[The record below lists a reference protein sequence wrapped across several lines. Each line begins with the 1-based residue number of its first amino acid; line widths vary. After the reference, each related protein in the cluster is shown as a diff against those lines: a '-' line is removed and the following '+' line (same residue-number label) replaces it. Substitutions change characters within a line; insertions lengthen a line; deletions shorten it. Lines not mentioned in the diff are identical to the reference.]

1 MENMN
6 ELVSRVING
15 DKQAFEAIYQA
26 TYRQVYYTC
35 MSFLK
40 NEQNAQDIMQDTY
53 ITALTHMQQLANPD
67 RILAWL
73 NRIAVNKCKSF
84 LSKNMPEEFREEVV
98 DRDGLEENDNFLP
111 ENYVTNSEKRK
122 IVLEIMQEELSAVQY
137 QTILLYYYNEM
148 SVSEIAECMNC
159 PEGTVTY
166 RLSSARGKIK
176 RAVQDYEDTSGVKLY
191 SSGAVPLLTAIF
203 IADAEKLVIP
213 NVLSSIFAS
222 AGAAAGAASSVGTAS
237 AASVASG
244 AGMTAAKKA
253 CKVGLKGLF
262 KTAKAKI
269 ITGIAATAFAAGG
282 ITGLILL
289 NKPEQKQEA
298 KEHYTNVN
306 TVIVDN
312 DYVTVTIDKIYDK
325 GYLPERKEA
334 KLPIEDKFWSPE
346 DCIVELSLENKSDEI
361 VLVDINFFT
370 VNNESMDDSMYADE
384 TYMLDPHATQVSSLN
399 NNNNILDPTKQEYL
413 KVDRDPI
420 TWAKI
425 GYRVYVMDES
435 YTEETLIEYNLTDIY
450 FYDEEELAPNYER
463 KTHDAKEQVLVDNEQ
478 IKITYVGT
486 DMLYDENYQSL
497 WGRPYLY
504 VENKSDHDFRI
515 SCYGDYISDL
525 SSSCIFAG
533 TNSYITDLNIDD
545 PDDPYGT
552 GQDGTGQDAFLY
564 EMIENETPFQFDIH
578 IVDYTELAGG
588 YVNTAYQGEG
598 ALPNGM
604 DGGEFEQYMTDSET
618 IYPVQIINYDWT
630 KESK

>member
-73 NRIAVNKCKSF
+73 NRIAVNKCKTF

-98 DRDGLEENDNFLP
+98 DSDGLEENDNFLP

-222 AGAAAGAASSVGTAS
+222 AGAAVGAASSVGTAS

-289 NKPEQKQEA
+289 NKPEQKQEP

-325 GYLPERKEA
+325 GYLPDRKEA

-346 DCIVELSLENKSDEI
+346 DCIVELTLENKSDEI

-463 KTHDAKEQVLVDNEQ
+463 KIHDAKEQVLVDNEQ

-486 DMLYDENYQSL
+486 DMLYDENYESL

-533 TNSYITDLNIDD
+533 TNSYITDLNINN
-545 PDDPYGT
+545 PDAPYGT
-552 GQDGTGQDAFLY
+552 GQDCTGQDAFLY
-564 EMIENETPFQFDIH
+564 EMLENETPFQFDIH

-588 YVNTAYQGEG
+588 YVNTAYQGKG

-604 DGGEFEQYMTDSET
+604 DGSEFEQYMTNSET
-618 IYPVQIINYDWT
+618 IYPVQIINYEWT

>member
-73 NRIAVNKCKSF
+73 NRIAVNKCKTF

-222 AGAAAGAASSVGTAS
+222 AGAAVGAASSVGTAS

-289 NKPEQKQEA
+289 NKPEQKQEP

-325 GYLPERKEA
+325 GYLPDRKEA

-346 DCIVELSLENKSDEI
+346 DCIVELTLENKSDEI

-463 KTHDAKEQVLVDNEQ
+463 KIHDAKEQVLVDNEQ
-478 IKITYVGT
+478 IKVTYVGT
-486 DMLYDENYQSL
+486 DMLYDENYESL

-533 TNSYITDLNIDD
+533 TNSYITDLNINN
-545 PDDPYGT
+545 PDAPYGT
-552 GQDGTGQDAFLY
+552 GQDCTGQDAFLY
-564 EMIENETPFQFDIH
+564 EMLENETPFQFDIH

-588 YVNTAYQGEG
+588 YVNTAYQGKG

-604 DGGEFEQYMTDSET
+604 DGSEFEQYMTNSET
-618 IYPVQIINYDWT
+618 IYPVQIINYEWT